1 MDAAVT
7 EFAVCLKFSSPFFW
21 FFFFGGFME
30 YWLRALGVARL
41 SKDNFRQ
48 EQKVS
53 VNLTVIA
60 LSLAETKQ
68 GETHCGALLKH

>member
-1 MDAAVT
+1 
-7 EFAVCLKFSSPFFW
+7 
-21 FFFFGGFME
+21 ME
-30 YWLRALGVARL
+30 YWLCALGVAKL

-68 GETHCGALLKH
+68 GETHCSALLKH

>member
-1 MDAAVT
+1 
-7 EFAVCLKFSSPFFW
+7 
-21 FFFFGGFME
+21 ME
-30 YWLRALGVARL
+30 YWLCALGVARL

-60 LSLAETKQ
+60 LSTGRNKAGRNPLRRIAETLSLV
-68 GETHCGALLKH
+68 GALESKRMGKFQGRRCS

>member
-1 MDAAVT
+1 
-7 EFAVCLKFSSPFFW
+7 
-21 FFFFGGFME
+21 ME
-30 YWLRALGVARL
+30 YWLCALGVARL